1 MLCKLEMGLF
11 IIYNPIVE
19 MPPSPTP
26 LARSSGPSVVPASAP
41 SPPKLNE
48 LPDKILTDL
57 MILMDHDALM
67 NFIRADKAAHK
78 LFNASKDHIFRERIR
93 KEFCSESTE
102 DTYYLLRAIKQK
114 DPSLVHELCLRNEGV
129 KTNDASGAKASK
141 VLGKYFTYIQK
152 SNKALFLSLP
162 KNRRVRM
169 VCEIYEIIFN
179 GLTQHANPD
188 HYFRRR
194 SFLLTARRQIDQ
206 TNEEVGEG
214 TKASPEVQKAWDS
227 IYMRLVYILDREI
240 EALPPTSGTSGTSAT
255 KSSGK

>member
-1 MLCKLEMGLF
+1 MGFNFLRTPF
-11 IIYNPIVE
+11 SLYNPIVE
-19 MPPSPTP
+19 MPPSPP
-26 LARSSGPSVVPASAP
+26 PFVRSSAL

-67 NFIRADKAAHK
+67 NFIQADKAANK
-78 LFNASKDHIFRERIR
+78 LFNANKDHIFRERIR

-102 DTYYLLRAIKQK
+102 DTYNLLRVLKQK
-114 DPSLVHELCLRNEGV
+114 DPSLVNELCLRNEGV
-129 KTNDASGAKASK
+129 KTNDASGAKASQ
-141 VLGKYFTYIQK
+141 VLSKYFTYIQK

-188 HYFRRR
+188 HFFRRR
-194 SFLLTARRQIDQ
+194 GFLSTARKQIDKS
-206 TNEEVGEG
+206 NEEVNEG
-214 TKASPEVQKAWDS
+214 AKPSPEVQKAWDDV
-227 IYMRLVYILDREI
+227 YMRMIYVLDREI
-240 EALPPTSGTSGTSAT
+240 EALPPRSAT
-255 KSSGK
+255 KSSEK